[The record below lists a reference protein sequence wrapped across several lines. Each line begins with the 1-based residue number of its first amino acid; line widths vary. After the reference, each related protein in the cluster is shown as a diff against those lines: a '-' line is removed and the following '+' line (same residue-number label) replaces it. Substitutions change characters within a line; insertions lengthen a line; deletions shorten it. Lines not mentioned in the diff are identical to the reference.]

1 MCWDSINLGV
11 PSNLAAFHFLSRVND
26 HKRVVM
32 ILSIGIDIGDNA
44 PSSLY
49 NFFHSFQFLIVISFC
64 FLSTRLIHMSEKSSI
79 FLLPRIHIYQTCQ
92 YTVVAFGINFHVLQ
106 FMYLLPFFRV
116 WDPSRPPQAPN
127 FP

>member
-49 NFFHSFQFLIVISFC
+49 NFFSFFPIFDCNLILLFKHQTHPYVWENLYISPTKDLYKAIYIRLGDWSFLNRNKLYFVEVF
-64 FLSTRLIHMSEKSSI
+64 
-79 FLLPRIHIYQTCQ
+79 
-92 YTVVAFGINFHVLQ
+92 
-106 FMYLLPFFRV
+106 
-116 WDPSRPPQAPN
+116 
-127 FP
+127 